1 MKKVFDTHGADS
13 ELNDRSGQEVEVIRE
28 LTENECD
35 KSDVGDMYRVRFND
49 GYIIDVFEDELV

>member
-1 MKKVFDTHGADS
+1 MKKVFDTHGADN